1 MDKSSVNKIS
11 YGLYVLTASENGRDN
26 GCIINTLMQ
35 QTSTPLTVSVT
46 VNKANLTH
54 DMIKNTGL
62 FNVSLLDTTA
72 PFELFKHFGFQSGR
86 NAQKFEVPESYGY
99 APCYSDNGLIYLKNH
114 TAAFLSGK
122 VTGSVDLGSHTLFT
136 AEVTDGEVLSKNP
149 SMTYAY
155 YHNVIRGKSPK
166 SSASGADT
174 PRLKFKCQVCGYVY
188 EGESLPADYTCP
200 ICQAGADRFEKL

>member
-72 PFELFKHFGFQSGR
+72 PFELFRHFGFQSGR

-136 AEVTDGEVLSKNP
+136 AEVTDGAVLSKNP

-155 YHNVIRGKSPK
+155 YHENVKPRPAPK
-166 SSASGADT
+166 KGWVC
-174 PRLKFKCQVCGYVY
+174 KVCGYIY
-188 EGESLPADYTCP
+188 DGEELPEDFVCP
-200 ICQAGADRFEKL
+200 VCKHGAEDFERLK